1 MQLRSFVKN
10 LAFVQ
15 LVNFIVKPLWI
26 LAIDRY
32 VQNQIGL
39 ELYGQYYLVF
49 NLSAMLFIVSDLG
62 LNNFMTKE
70 AVDKELSSLH
80 VLRTSGLVKLILSIL
95 FFVFLFFISFSR
107 GLDIKLVCWVGIN
120 QLLLSSSQW
129 LRVWFNANRQFKR
142 ESLLAVVDRIVA
154 LLLWFGVIVLFG
166 IKNQNMLSWFLGV
179 QTLGLLAAVMVSIF
193 LLYKQNIKSI
203 DLEENSFKK
212 VIIACLPFTL
222 LSFFMAAYTRIDVV
236 LMDLILPNAN
246 YHIGVYA
253 QGYRILDASNMFAA
267 VFASMLLPIF
277 TKQLNKKESVLP
289 IVRTSSLLIGSS
301 CVGLLIILGLWGEE
315 IYHLLYSQNTNLDP
329 QSLGYRL
336 KTFCTVIL
344 CYIPI
349 AYIYIFGTYLTA
361 FGKLRFLVSLAC
373 ACLLLNIGLNYWFIS
388 QYQAWGSAM
397 VALITQTVFSISCM
411 VFSLYLMRKEK
422 IVLSRK

>member
-1 MQLRSFVKN
+1 LQLRSFVKN

-49 NLSAMLFIVSDLG
+49 NLSAMLFIISDLG

-70 AVDKELSSLH
+70 AVDHELSSLN
-80 VLRTSGLVKLILSIL
+80 VLRATGLVKLILSIL

-142 ESLLAVVDRIVA
+142 ESLLAVIDRIVA
-154 LLLWFGVIVLFG
+154 LLLWFGVIMLFG

-179 QTLGLLAAVMVSIF
+179 QTIGLLTAVVVSIF
-193 LLYKQNIKSI
+193 LLYKQNIKSF
-203 DLEENSFKK
+203 DLAENSFKK
-212 VIIACLPFTL
+212 VVIACLPFTL

-236 LMDLILPNAN
+236 LMDFILPNAN

-277 TKQLNKKESVLP
+277 TKQINNRESVLP
-289 IVRTSSLLIGSS
+289 IVRTSSLLIGAS
-301 CVGLLIILGLWGEE
+301 CIGLIVILGIWGEA
-315 IYHLLYSQNTNLDP
+315 IYHLLYSKNTNLDP
-329 QSLGYRL
+329 QTLGYRMQ
-336 KTFCTVIL
+336 TFCTVIL

-349 AYIYIFGTYLTA
+349 AFIYIFGTYLTA
-361 FGKLRFLVSLAC
+361 FGKLKFLVSLAF
-373 ACLLLNIGLNYWFIS
+373 ACLVLNIVLNYWFIS
-388 QYQAWGSAM
+388 QYQALGSAI
-397 VALITQTVFSISCM
+397 VALITQSVFSVTCIIY
-411 VFSLYLMRKEK
+411 SLFLLRKR
-422 IVLSRK
+422 VSF